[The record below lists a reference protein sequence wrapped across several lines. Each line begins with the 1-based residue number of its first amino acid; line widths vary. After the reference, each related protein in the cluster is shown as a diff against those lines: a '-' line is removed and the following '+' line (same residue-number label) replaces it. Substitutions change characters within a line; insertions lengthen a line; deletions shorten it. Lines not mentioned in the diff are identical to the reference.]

1 MRRRWMGDVLGLT
14 GEVLVIG
21 VFAIELN
28 ASALAQPAS
37 PRGPVRP
44 DTLGAET
51 VRVDVV
57 HRSRCR
63 QVAGVGSAP
72 TERLARLQAWE
83 RIAQATGNWPVP
95 ADTLRKE
102 RYDCRKAGA
111 IWQCRSAIEVC
122 RST

>member
-1 MRRRWMGDVLGLT
+1 MCSRWMGASLSLSALGL
-14 GEVLVIG
+14 GAAVLAFSVQAAAQAQSLAAG
-21 VFAIELN
+21 PPERPVMERVE
-28 ASALAQPAS
+28 LAQN
-37 PRGPVRP
+37 GGVR
-44 DTLGAET
+44 
-51 VRVDVV
+51 
-57 HRSRCR
+57 HSRCR
-63 QVAGVGSAP
+63 PVTAFGSAP